1 MDLIEA
7 ANRLLQF
14 GAILGMVLGLLSTLF
29 WAYFIII
36 GLGPP
41 FFVVNLFE
49 VFLVIFSVAA
59 LLLSYFVLTRFPER
73 IRLDPSRSALYLV
86 GLSFIIA
93 IGSWGIAGLLIV
105 IGAILVLIDET
116 S

>member
-7 ANRLLQF
+7 ANRLLKF
-14 GAILGMVLGLLSTLF
+14 GSILGMVLGLLSTLF
-29 WAYFIII
+29 WVYFIII

-41 FFVVNLFE
+41 FFVVNLYE
-49 VFLVIFSVAA
+49 VLLAIFSVAA
-59 LLLSYFVLTRFPER
+59 LLLSYFVLTRFPGR

-86 GLSFIIA
+86 GIGFIIA

-105 IGAILVLIDET
+105 IAAILVLIDET